1 MKENKNKIESIMDNN
16 VVLLFS
22 KKLKR
27 STQLRTHICG
37 VIGALLTP
45 CSFGQ
50 FVFKK
55 PKNLNNF
62 WLLDK
67 IVQMLEFLEFTTV
80 AHFFL
85 LCDAAGC
92 CHY

>member
-1 MKENKNKIESIMDNN
+1 MKENKNKIESTIDNN
-16 VVLLFS
+16 VGPLFS

-27 STQLRTHICG
+27 STLLRTHICG

-55 PKNLNNF
+55 PKNLKDF
-62 WLLDK
+62 
-67 IVQMLEFLEFTTV
+67 
-80 AHFFL
+80 
-85 LCDAAGC
+85 
-92 CHY
+92 